1 MEARGFGDGRG
12 TIRRMY
18 PLATLPEAARR
29 ELAAIGPVW
38 GRDIQKHRDRVFALY
53 GPLLERAPKSGV
65 SVTRDV
71 PYAAHARQRLDV
83 FGPEGARDAD
93 VVVFAHGGAFVRGDK
108 CVTPEVYDN
117 VLYWFARQGCVGFN
131 IEYRLAPESQ
141 YPGGATDVALAV
153 AWVRAHAREHGGNP
167 ARIFLIGHSAGGTHA
182 AAYACDPVVR
192 PAEGHGLAGLVLI
205 SARLRADAR
214 PDNPNAG
221 AVKAYFGNDESLYQA
236 RSPVAHAANLDVPV
250 FIAVAEYENPLL
262 DVYGAEFLHRIGE
275 IRGRTPRFMRLPGH
289 NHISIVAHFNT
300 EEEILGREI
309 LEFFAAGR

>member
-1 MEARGFGDGRG
+1 MEARGFGDRRG
-12 TIRRMY
+12 TIRRMG
-18 PLATLPEAARR
+18 PLASLPAAARR

-53 GPLLERAPKSGV
+53 RPLLERAPKSGV
-65 SVTRDV
+65 GVTRDV

-83 FGPEGARDAD
+83 FRPERAHDAD

-108 CVTPEVYDN
+108 CVTAEIYDN

-131 IEYRLAPESQ
+131 LEYRLAPESQ
-141 YPGGATDVALAV
+141 YPGGATDVALAL
-153 AWVRAHAREHGGNP
+153 AWVRAHAREFGGNP
-167 ARIFLIGHSAGGTHA
+167 ARIFLVGHSAGGTHA

-192 PAEGHGLAGLVLI
+192 PAEGRGLAGLVLI

-214 PDNPNAG
+214 PDNPNAA
-221 AVKAYFGNDESLYQA
+221 AVKAYFGDDESLFEA
-236 RSPVAHAANLDVPV
+236 RSPVTHVAHLDVPV
-250 FIAVAEYENPLL
+250 FIAIAEHENPLL
-262 DVYGAEFLHRIGE
+262 DVYGAEFLHRVGA
-275 IRGRTPRFMRLPGH
+275 IRGRTPRFVHLTGH